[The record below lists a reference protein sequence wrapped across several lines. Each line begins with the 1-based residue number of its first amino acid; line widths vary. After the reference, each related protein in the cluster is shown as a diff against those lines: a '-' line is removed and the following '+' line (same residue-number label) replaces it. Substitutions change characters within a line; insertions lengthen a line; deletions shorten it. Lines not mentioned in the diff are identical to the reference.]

1 MRSHRTLH
9 SSFVLATLA
18 GLALASACKS
28 SEPQPSEVS
37 KSSAPD
43 RAEIS
48 NEFTAMAEVVGVD
61 RETRVL
67 TVRREDG
74 TQLQIEAGSA
84 VRNFDQIEAGDA
96 LVLRYRET
104 LAVTV
109 VPPGAAEEPPQVGVT
124 AARAQPGER
133 PAAGLGTSIR
143 LRVKVESIDMENH
156 VVVFSLASGSG
167 ELLARRV
174 GTPEGR
180 EFVSG
185 LEVGDDVR
193 VEYIELVAVEVSKP

>member
-1 MRSHRTLH
+1 MHSRRTPRP
-9 SSFVLATLA
+9 SFVLATLA

-28 SEPQPSEVS
+28 SEPQASEAS

-43 RAEIS
+43 SAEIS
-48 NEFTAMAEVVGVD
+48 NEFTAMAEVVGVE

-74 TQLQIEAGSA
+74 TQLQIEVGPA
-84 VRNFDQIEAGDA
+84 VRNFEQIAAGDA

-104 LAVTV
+104 LAVEV
-109 VPPGAAEEPPQVGVT
+109 VPPGTAAEPPQVGVT
-124 AARAQPGER
+124 AARAEPGER